1 MKTLKYAVTI
11 LFVASVLAAGGCKM
25 PEEPISVDM
34 FIPQEQSP
42 QVVVQGD
49 DDMAKR
55 FAEPDKSSDG
65 ETVAMWVKRYDKL
78 SEKADKLSADNKK
91 SAVENS
97 ELKHRIIELETEL
110 KKTKTELDDAV
121 KFLGDMQIELVNWK
135 RDVLGNRDR
144 IEAAHSVQIEY
155 LTKIV
160 KLLGGETVGVE
171 KAPSA
176 EVQKDE

>member
-1 MKTLKYAVTI
+1 MKTLNIAVMI
-11 LFVASVLAAGGCKM
+11 VASVLVLCGCKM

-78 SEKADKLSADNKK
+78 SEKADKLSADNRKI
-91 SAVENS
+91 AVESS
-97 ELKHRIIELETEL
+97 ELKHKIIKLETEL
-110 KKTKTELDDAV
+110 EKTKAELDDAV

-144 IEAAHSVQIEY
+144 IEAAHGVQIEY

-160 KLLGGETVGVE
+160 KLLGGEAVGVE
-171 KAPSA
+171 KAPPV